1 MLSYPVRLVP
11 DQSGR
16 VRAFFP
22 DVPEAVAE
30 GADEQDALN
39 RAKFVL
45 EMVLGHHAVHG
56 RPLPAPSDPGG
67 GPVVETA
74 KFSLAAAETDLELSG
89 GGGEGG
95 VIGGGRY

>member
-11 DQSGR
+11 TQSGR

-30 GADEQDALN
+30 GADEEDALN
-39 RAKFVL
+39 RAKYVL
-45 EMVLGHHAVHG
+45 EMVLGHHAVHD
-56 RPLPAPSDPGG
+56 RPIPAPSDAGD

-74 KFSLAAAETDLELSG
+74 KFSLAAPEPDLEHSG
-89 GGGEGG
+89 GAGEGG